1 MSSVIGFPVQGAG
14 NGPSTI
20 DVQPGVPAES
30 RPVRFLYTVAE
41 TAELLSLGL
50 STIYD
55 LINAGDLPKVMVG
68 TRGKTTRIAATD
80 IQAYIDNQRVV
91 PASSW
96 ALG

>member
-1 MSSVIGFPVQGAG
+1 MSSVIGFPAKGAD
-14 NGPSTI
+14 NRPSAI
-20 DVQPGVPAES
+20 DVQPGVPVES

-91 PASSW
+91 VESSW
-96 ALG
+96 AM